1 MVNTTLSTPR
11 AQCLRCLR
19 PCATC
24 LCAWAV
30 PVEAV
35 PQVLLLQHPAEMAHA
50 KGTARLLHL
59 CLAHS
64 RLEVGE
70 TFEPAALAQWITA
83 PAGAAQAPDAAGSRP
98 APMHAVLLYP
108 PAAPGA
114 VQEPALPLQA
124 PPALPAH
131 WLDHPAALRIVVID
145 GTWRKSRKM
154 LYLNPLLQQL
164 PRLPLTDL
172 PASRYGPLRK
182 AHAAHQLSTLEATC
196 AALAQIEGDAAR
208 YAPVLAAMDGWLAR
222 QQRWQAGGAGAG
234 EVPMP
239 PSPPLLHLPPNPPA
253 SD

>member
-1 MVNTTLSTPR
+1 MVTTTLATPR
-11 AQCLRCLR
+11 ARCVRCLR

-30 PVEAV
+30 PVKPV

-70 TFEPAALAQWITA
+70 TFEPAALAQWLAA
-83 PAGAAQAPDAAGSRP
+83 PAGAAQAPGAAGSRP

-114 VQEPALPLQA
+114 VQDPALPLQA

-131 WLDHPAALRIVVID
+131 WLDELAALRIVVID

-154 LYLNPLLQQL
+154 LYKNPLLQQL

-172 PASRYGPLRK
+172 PASCYGPLRK

-196 AALAQIEGDAAR
+196 AALAQVEGDAAR
-208 YAPVLAAMDGWLAR
+208 YAPVLAAMHGWLAQ
-222 QQRWQAGGAGAG
+222 QQRWQAGDACTAGKPRPGTA
-234 EVPMP
+234 
-239 PSPPLLHLPPNPPA
+239 HAPA
-253 SD
+253 